1 MAGWQFR
8 KSKKLFPGV
17 RLNVSQKGVGF
28 SVGGPAGRV
37 GISPSR
43 KRVTFSQSIPGSGL
57 RRQKSF
63 SVAQLKAQ
71 TTQSSLGATPTPLYS
86 TSFYEANK
94 TKFYKIGFRVWMVGF
109 LTFIIG
115 VFIVQEDNAFLG
127 AFLAYD
133 FLLIFSLGIALLISR
148 ARNLRKT
155 KQDVFNNKQE
165 TLHREEVQQ
174 AKHLDELNYEKSI
187 YSRDPQTP
195 KEWQTLLDDLKDI
208 LSGIESL
215 EKKVSDNSKASEF
228 PVKKGEVIFYKSIG
242 YLTDYDAVEL
252 MDGGHVYLTNLRVA
266 FLGSRKTNNWTFSK
280 MTVPL
285 SFDEK
290 QLAIFQSTEYK
301 KVSGVKVP
309 EENWLQFRFYLM
321 MVYAAQLD
329 LSRLSS
335 ELKTSI
341 ANCEAAKPE

>member
-43 KRVTFSQSIPGSGL
+43 KRVTFSQSIPGTGL

-71 TTQSSLGATPTPLYS
+71 ATNSSVDATPTPLYS

-94 TKFYKIGFRVWMVGF
+94 TKFYKIGFRVWMVAFISFFIG
-109 LTFIIG
+109 TFT
-115 VFIVQEDNAFLG
+115 VPENNAFLG
-127 AFLAYD
+127 SLLAYE
-133 FLLIFSLGIALLISR
+133 FLLIFSLGLALLISR
-148 ARNLRKT
+148 TRNLKKT

-165 TLHREEVQQ
+165 ILQDQEVQQ
-174 AKHLDELNYEKSI
+174 AKHLDKINFEKSI
-187 YSRDPQTP
+187 YSRDPETP
-195 KEWQTLLDDLKDI
+195 EEWQTLLHDLKDV
-208 LSGIESL
+208 LSGIEAL
-215 EKKVSDNSKASEF
+215 ENKASDNSKASEF
-228 PVKKGEVIFYKSIG
+228 PVKKGEVIFYKSIA

-252 MDGGHVYLTNLRVA
+252 LDGGHVYLTNLRVA

-280 MTVPL
+280 MSVPL

-290 QLAIFQSTEYK
+290 QLAIFQTTEYK
-301 KVSGVKVP
+301 KVNGVRIP
-309 EENWLQFRFYLM
+309 EENWVQFRFYLM

-329 LSRLSS
+329 LNRLSS
-335 ELKTSI
+335 ELKVSI
-341 ANCEAAKPE
+341 TNCESAKPE